1 MNASHQSLSSLMQ
14 VYMSQPP
21 QMNQNIDRRR
31 IEVLLQIN
39 TVLLY
44 KCIAL
49 QQYVMNQQN
58 FHTAGYNE
66 KKELYQ
72 NYLKR
77 IHYNLTCLAS
87 INDIYSSTPGLK
99 KNYTLPQIIYP
110 PPECTELFDHY
121 KLLNQLYPEAMPF
134 FQKKMS
140 LLRQQMQNQGKPQG
154 QATSSLNTTSI
165 DQQQMMRQRA
175 MQQHQ
180 QAPGFPQQQNLSNIG
195 TPSMNDWDM
204 NPQSDFL
211 KAQTSSIGGASNGT
225 PNFTMN
231 GHMASSNTNGIDSA
245 GIDFNF
251 QNTDAITRRSS
262 DRGNIHSQMSQSLL

>member
-1 MNASHQSLSSLMQ
+1 MNSSHQMLSSLMQ

-21 QMNQNIDRRR
+21 KMNQNIDRRR

-58 FHTAGYNE
+58 IYNSDYNN

-87 INDIYSSTPGLK
+87 INDIYSNTPGPK

-110 PPECTELFDHY
+110 PPECTELFEHY

-140 LLRQQMQNQGKPQG
+140 LLRQQMQSQNSTRGTTAS
-154 QATSSLNTTSI
+154 ATTPI
-165 DQQQMMRQRA
+165 DQHQILRQRV
-175 MQQHQ
+175 MQQQ
-180 QAPGFPQQQNLSNIG
+180 QQQQQNLQQTPGFSQPQNSSLSN
-195 TPSMNDWDM
+195 TPLGNELDLATANIQNGGND
-204 NPQSDFL
+204 
-211 KAQTSSIGGASNGT
+211 SIGSGT
-225 PNFTMN
+225 PNFSLGN
-231 GHMASSNTNGIDSA
+231 FPAPLQNPGVDST
-245 GIDFNF
+245 GIDFTF
-251 QNTDAITRRSS
+251 
-262 DRGNIHSQMSQSLL
+262 